1 MDLSGEC
8 MKITQVITDTLQE
21 MDPADADI
29 FAANAEDY
37 LGKLENLDQEF
48 RDVVNGAD
56 LDLIVMADKFP
67 LRYFADT
74 YGLRYRLRFPAAPPT
89 LSQVQRPCIPD
100 RQGAGG
106 TDPGGLLPGT
116 LQPPVGGD
124 HQRGDRC
131 EAAVISLLS

>member
-1 MDLSGEC
+1 

-74 YGLRYRLRFPAAPPT
+74 YGLRYRAAFSGCALELSVIFLR
-89 LSQVQRPCIPD
+89 
-100 RQGAGG
+100 
-106 TDPGGLLPGT
+106 
-116 LQPPVGGD
+116 
-124 HQRGDRC
+124 
-131 EAAVISLLS
+131 ISFWYPFMTSISSFRTSGIRS